1 MSSKILSVSEKTRRQ
16 FLQQKITYRD
26 PNSVG
31 SSLVVS
37 VLSAR
42 ENIGIVAGM
51 YESKSIFGGIYY
63 LTVLVYTKTTIH
75 LSVGGNRWIFTS
87 PLRGSVNIHH

>member
-26 PNSVG
+26 PNRVG

-42 ENIGIVAGM
+42 EIQIL
-51 YESKSIFGGIYY
+51 ESLLECMNQNQF
-63 LTVLVYTKTTIH
+63 LVVYIIS
-75 LSVGGNRWIFTS
+75 LF
-87 PLRGSVNIHH
+87 

>member
-16 FLQQKITYRD
+16 FLQPKITYRD
-26 PNSVG
+26 PNRVG

-51 YESKSIFGGIYY
+51 YESKSLFGGVYY

-75 LSVGGNRWIFTS
+75 LSVGG
-87 PLRGSVNIHH
+87 

>member
-1 MSSKILSVSEKTRRQ
+1 MSSNILSVSEKTRRQ
-16 FLQQKITYRD
+16 FLQKKIIYRD
-26 PNSVG
+26 PNRFG

-42 ENIGIVAGM
+42 ENIEIVAGM
-51 YESKSIFGGIYY
+51 YESKSIFGAVYY

-75 LSVGGNRWIFTS
+75 LSVGG
-87 PLRGSVNIHH
+87 

>member
-1 MSSKILSVSEKTRRQ
+1 MSSKILSVSEKKRRQ
-16 FLQQKITYRD
+16 FLQQKITYYNYRD
-26 PNSVG
+26 PNRVG

-51 YESKSIFGGIYY
+51 YESKSIFGGVYY

-75 LSVGGNRWIFTS
+75 LSVGG
-87 PLRGSVNIHH
+87 

>member
-26 PNSVG
+26 PCRVG
-31 SSLVVS
+31 WSLVVS

-42 ENIGIVAGM
+42 EIKILELLLECMNQNQ
-51 YESKSIFGGIYY
+51 F
-63 LTVLVYTKTTIH
+63 LVVYIIS
-75 LSVGGNRWIFTS
+75 LF
-87 PLRGSVNIHH
+87 

>member
-1 MSSKILSVSEKTRRQ
+1 MSSKILSVSEKTRQQ
-16 FLQQKITYRD
+16 FLPLKITYRD
-26 PNSVG
+26 PNRVG

-42 ENIGIVAGM
+42 ENIGIIAGM
-51 YESKSIFGGIYY
+51 YEPKSLFGGVYY

-75 LSVGGNRWIFTS
+75 LSVGG
-87 PLRGSVNIHH
+87 

>member
-1 MSSKILSVSEKTRRQ
+1 MSPKILSVSEKTRRQ

-26 PNSVG
+26 PNRVG
-31 SSLVVS
+31 LSLVVS

-42 ENIGIVAGM
+42 ENIAIVAGM
-51 YESKSIFGGIYY
+51 YESKSIFGGVYY

-75 LSVGGNRWIFTS
+75 LSVGG
-87 PLRGSVNIHH
+87 

>member
-1 MSSKILSVSEKTRRQ
+1 MSSNILSVSEKTRRQ
-16 FLQQKITYRD
+16 FLQKKKIIYRD
-26 PNSVG
+26 PNRFG

-51 YESKSIFGGIYY
+51 YESKSIFGAVYY

-75 LSVGGNRWIFTS
+75 LSVGG
-87 PLRGSVNIHH
+87 

>member
-16 FLQQKITYRD
+16 FLQLKITYRD
-26 PNSVG
+26 PNRVG

-51 YESKSIFGGIYY
+51 YESKSLFGGVYY
-63 LTVLVYTKTTIH
+63 LTVLVYTKTIIH
-75 LSVGGNRWIFTS
+75 LSVGG
-87 PLRGSVNIHH
+87 

>member
-1 MSSKILSVSEKTRRQ
+1 MSSKILSVNEKTRPQ
-16 FLQQKITYRD
+16 FLQLKITYRD
-26 PNSVG
+26 PNRVG

-51 YESKSIFGGIYY
+51 YESKSLFGGVYY
-63 LTVLVYTKTTIH
+63 LTVLVYSKTTIH
-75 LSVGGNRWIFTS
+75 LSVGG
-87 PLRGSVNIHH
+87 

>member
-1 MSSKILSVSEKTRRQ
+1 MSSKILSVSEKTKRQ
-16 FLQQKITYRD
+16 VLQQKITYRD
-26 PNSVG
+26 PDLVG

-37 VLSAR
+37 VFSAR

-51 YESKSIFGGIYY
+51 YESKSIFGAIYY

-75 LSVGGNRWIFTS
+75 LSVGG
-87 PLRGSVNIHH
+87 

>member
-16 FLQQKITYRD
+16 LLQQKITYHDSNR
-26 PNSVG
+26 VG

-51 YESKSIFGGIYY
+51 NESKSIFGGVYY

-75 LSVGGNRWIFTS
+75 LSVGG
-87 PLRGSVNIHH
+87 